1 MWGTRT
7 LGLHRLTRVPVL
19 LMKSTA
25 FGLRE
30 GGLRHAGLLLETCDP
45 IIAPLSAARRSCGY
59 SMRADVNTRIWKG
72 WAVKYR
78 HLADIEQTT
87 MHPLFSTGAGLSC
100 CLSRLM
106 SLYARRMGVMMK
118 KRMKIKRIMSAS
130 CWTKERRL
138 STETSLARPHTR
150 GLTVVLT
157 LNAVDS
163 VQHRCL

>member
-1 MWGTRT
+1 MWWMWGTRT

-30 GGLRHAGLLLETCDP
+30 GGLRHAGLLSETCDP
-45 IIAPLSAARRSCGY
+45 IIAPLSAACCSCGY
-59 SMRADVNTRIWKG
+59 SVQADVNTGMWKG

-100 CLSRLM
+100 CP
-106 SLYARRMGVMMK
+106 YKQQCPPTVQ
-118 KRMKIKRIMSAS
+118 
-130 CWTKERRL
+130 
-138 STETSLARPHTR
+138 SLARHFSLLAQTLRACSSSTLCHTTGKTPCHLLR
-150 GLTVVLT
+150 V
-157 LNAVDS
+157 
-163 VQHRCL
+163 